1 MSPSPLRQQQQQQ
14 QRPQIGG
21 GPPSS
26 VPEGALGSTLS
37 VPGGGG
43 RPGGAAPSLSNAG
56 LSSDALEENDRNQG
70 ARRVIWNTAVSLDE
84 TMTSFKGFLQ
94 DFKAKY
100 RVELARK
107 NGKPLPTTNV
117 NTPEKLVYEH

>member
-1 MSPSPLRQQQQQQ
+1 MSPSPLRQQQQQRAQ
-14 QRPQIGG
+14 NGG
-21 GPPSS
+21 APSS
-26 VPEGALGSTLS
+26 SAPEGALGSTLS
-37 VPGGGG
+37 VPGGGA
-43 RPGGAAPSLSNAG
+43 RPGGAGPPSLSNAG